1 MYVYYW
7 LCDKS
12 LVLFQ
17 KWKVVESFSMLQ
29 KAFSVVNFSLK
40 DDSML
45 FFSCLLKWI
54 VIISFMFL
62 VIFCIMLSDGIF
74 FCSCLNKFLPFRISF
89 NTDVFIVIISFLVL
103 CSVFIESNPK
113 MFVIGLLSEFLDYR
127 FKSFPYFFSIPAVI
141 QNMNNCFII
150 FIASITNWW
159 YIVFVFSVIICFWLI
174 SNILCSSL

>member
-1 MYVYYW
+1 MCITGS
-7 LCDKS
+7 CDKS

-62 VIFCIMLSDGIF
+62 FIFYIMLSDGIF
-74 FCSCLNKFLPFRISF
+74 FSSCLNKFLPFRISF

-113 MFVIGLLSEFLDYR
+113 MFVIGLLSEFLL
-127 FKSFPYFFSIPAVI
+127 SFWIIGSKVFHIFFLFL
-141 QNMNNCFII
+141 QLYKTWII
-150 FIASITNWW
+150 VSLSLLYLSQIGDILF
-159 YIVFVFSVIICFWLI
+159 
-174 SNILCSSL
+174 LCSALSYVFG

>member
-1 MYVYYW
+1 MCITGS
-7 LCDKS
+7 CDKS

-62 VIFCIMLSDGIF
+62 FIFCIMLSDGIF
-74 FCSCLNKFLPFRISF
+74 FSSCLNKFLPFRISF

-150 FIASITNWW
+150 FIVSITNWW
-159 YIVFVFSVIICFWLI
+159 YIVFVFCVIICFWLI

>member
-1 MYVYYW
+1 MCITGS
-7 LCDKS
+7 CDKS

-62 VIFCIMLSDGIF
+62 FIFCIMLSDGIF

-103 CSVFIESNPK
+103 CLVFIESNPK

-127 FKSFPYFFSIPAVI
+127 FKSFPYFFSIPAAI
-141 QNMNNCFII
+141 QNMSNCFII